1 MCGQCVEAHWRQA
14 LYKWG
19 SARIMPVNQR
29 PDEVQAAA
37 GGREVDQKILP
48 YWSVALAIAVFA
60 AFQYLF
66 HGLLPHD
73 RHSLLPMRLLMG
85 YSWGTIFGSYVLLV
99 GYVSLDLKRR
109 GMAARLWILVVLVM
123 PVGIGAVIYFLL
135 RQPLV
140 ASCAHCGWPILSS
153 YHFCPQCRFQT
164 APVCERCFNGVK
176 ITDAYCGNCGHNL
189 AEGQVPARLRAF
201 GDAP

>member
-1 MCGQCVEAHWRQA
+1 MFDDGAGCA
-14 LYKWG
+14 LVASVVGRAK
-19 SARIMPVNQR
+19 IMPMNQR
-29 PDEVQAAA
+29 PDEARAAA
-37 GGREVDQKILP
+37 GGLEVHQKVLP
-48 YWSVALAIAVFA
+48 YWSVALAIVVFA

-66 HGLLPHD
+66 HGLLPHG

-85 YSWGTIFGSYVLLV
+85 YSWGTVFGSYVLLV
-99 GYVSLDLKRR
+99 GYVSLDVKRR
-109 GMAARLWILVVLVM
+109 GMAARLWMLVVLVM

-140 ASCAHCGWPILSS
+140 ASCAHCGQPILSS
-153 YHFCPQCRFQT
+153 YHFCPRCRFQT

-176 ITDAYCGNCGHNL
+176 VTDAYCETCGHDL
-189 AEGQVPARLRAF
+189 GEAQVPARLRVF